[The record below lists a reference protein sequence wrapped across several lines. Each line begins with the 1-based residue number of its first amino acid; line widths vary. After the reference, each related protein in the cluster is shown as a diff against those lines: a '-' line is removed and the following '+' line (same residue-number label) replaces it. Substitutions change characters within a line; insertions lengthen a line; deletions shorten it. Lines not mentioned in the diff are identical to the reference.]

1 MTLVDAIASYV
12 RSRVAAG
19 CSERTVETALRRLT
33 RFADWLPDDPHLS
46 DVAPSLVESYFL
58 HLRESGLADG
68 TLAGHKSSQR
78 AFWSWLLAEGHTDH
92 DPSAILKT
100 RRHSYSFKPVRSRA
114 AHPDQF
120 ITMVNS
126 LDAYVAAAAHRENRV
141 RVTRIRDAA
150 LISLAVDSSARRS
163 ELHNLRRGDVVK
175 ALAEPR
181 YTRSGQVVYHAP
193 STGKTGP
200 MTVRW
205 YFHTGQMLQRWL
217 DEQDAAALWLWTGYV
232 GTDRLRVDYL
242 VGALKRV
249 CNFAGVPLI
258 GWHAIRKR
266 NVTDIIEQTGD
277 AKVGQLYANHADI
290 RTTQT
295 YYNDLATE
303 RVDSAAADL
312 AAHRRSL
319 GSDLMSAFFR
329 STRD

>member
-1 MTLVDAIASYV
+1 MNVSDAIASYV
-12 RSRVAAG
+12 QSRVVAG
-19 CSERTVETALRRLT
+19 CSERTVETALHRLT
-33 RFADWLPDDPHLS
+33 RFAKWLPDDPPLS
-46 DVAPSLVESYFL
+46 DVTPSLVESYFM
-58 HLRESGLADG
+58 HLRESGLAEG

-78 AFWSWLLAEGHTDH
+78 AFWSWLVDHQYSDH
-92 DPSAILKT
+92 DPSTILKT
-100 RRHSYSFKPVRSRA
+100 RRHSYSFRPVRSRA
-114 AHPDQF
+114 APADHF

-126 LDAYVAAAAHRENRV
+126 LDAYVAAASHRENRV

-163 ELHNLRRGDVVK
+163 ELHNLRRGDVAK
-175 ALAEPR
+175 ALAEPQ
-181 YTRSGQVVYHAP
+181 YTKSGQVVYHAP

-205 YFHTGQMLQRWL
+205 YFHTAQMLQRWI

-232 GTDRLRVDYL
+232 GKERLRVDYL

-249 CNFAGVPLI
+249 CQFAGVPLI

-266 NVTDIIEQTGD
+266 NVTDIIEATGD

-295 YYNDLATE
+295 YYNDLANE

-312 AAHRRSL
+312 AAHRRSIR
-319 GSDLMSAFFR
+319 SDLLDDFFR
-329 STRD
+329 GTRD